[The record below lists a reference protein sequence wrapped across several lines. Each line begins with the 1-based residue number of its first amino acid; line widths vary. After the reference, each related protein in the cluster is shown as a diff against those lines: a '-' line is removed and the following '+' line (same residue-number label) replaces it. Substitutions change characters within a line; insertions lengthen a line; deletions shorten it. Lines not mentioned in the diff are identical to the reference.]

1 MESCFMW
8 KHSKKWIIESSVALL
23 FLFVI
28 PFILIQNDCITI
40 RINSNV
46 VLIFCAYC
54 IFIFSFYFS
63 RFINT
68 GLYALFDIITHNVK
82 TDTINIL
89 YFESNSFFWNAYYK
103 QNTRSFSDYYSIYC
117 EKKSN
122 KKTSKFYS
130 DIPIKP
136 EEKEV
141 KIRYLGASK
150 IIISLVSENSF
161 KKSQSKE
168 LL

>member
-1 MESCFMW
+1 MW

-89 YFESNSFFWNAYYK
+89 YSEKNSFFWNAYYK
-103 QNTRSFSDYYSIYC
+103 QNTRSFSDYYLIYC
-117 EKKSN
+117 KQKSN
-122 KKTSKFYS
+122 KKTSKFFS

-150 IIISLVSENSF
+150 IIISLVSDNSL
-161 KKSQSKE
+161 KKPQSKE